1 MFRDLTYNMRREFH
15 EGLADTPINGI
26 FELFRG
32 AEADGKVK
40 VDHGGPYQDRPNLFR
55 QQMRL
60 TAVNAMKAQWAIKK
74 GYDPVKMMVNAQI
87 LHSMGPG
94 GHMGGPGPMQRQA
107 VADDEFSM

>member
-15 EGLADTPINGI
+15 EGLSDTPISGI
-26 FELFRG
+26 FEMFTG
-32 AEADGKVK
+32 QKEQPK
-40 VDHGGPYQDRPNLFR
+40 PYQDRPNLFR
-55 QQMRL
+55 QQMRV
-60 TAVNAMKAQWAIKK
+60 TAVNAMKASWAMKK

-107 VADDEFSM
+107 AADDEFSM

>member
-40 VDHGGPYQDRPNLFR
+40 VDHGGSYQGRPNLFR

-94 GHMGGPGPMQRQA
+94 GRMGGPGPMQRQA
-107 VADDEFSM
+107 AADDEFSM